1 MEFSNQFKE
10 SFKHGLIA
18 GYCFTA
24 TFVIV
29 FYMFYCLPAQ
39 VIKNRKNKKVGH
51 MKTEEKHKLP
61 CQKFK
66 QQKIN
71 KVLSI
76 FLLHIPFITKYVF
89 IVFLVHTSFT
99 ARNFGFS

>member
-71 KVLSI
+71 KFIQVLQHAILVSVKSVLILSI
-76 FLLHIPFITKYVF
+76 
-89 IVFLVHTSFT
+89 S
-99 ARNFGFS
+99 